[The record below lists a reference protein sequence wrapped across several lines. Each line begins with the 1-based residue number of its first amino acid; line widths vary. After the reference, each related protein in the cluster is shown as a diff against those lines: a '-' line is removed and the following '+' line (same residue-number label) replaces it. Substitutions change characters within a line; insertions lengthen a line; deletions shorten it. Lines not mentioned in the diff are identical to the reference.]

1 MNNQIYSKEFKDWF
15 GDWENDEKN
24 SSKVVDDSGKPL
36 VVYHGTNFN
45 FDVFDM
51 SYNGKNYNDNAS
63 KIGIF
68 FTTNKDDAKF
78 YGKNVKSFYL
88 NLKRIKVIDDNV
100 IEEYVDEWLRK
111 LEDEDPEEYEFQI
124 STKQYQNS
132 SSINKGLELA
142 IIDYKRYG
150 IDGKKIETNGEPDWY
165 VAFHPNQIKSV
176 NNNGQWNKNSNNIY
190 EYRIYLQ
197 NRNII
202 Y

>member
-36 VVYHGTNFN
+36 VVYHGTDEEFN
-45 FDVFDM
+45 VFDK
-51 SYNGKNYNDNAS
+51 NKTGKNYWQGKDAFFFTDKLNSAKNYAKNSNDN
-63 KIGIF
+63 G
-68 FTTNKDDAKF
+68 
-78 YGKNVKSFYL
+78 
-88 NLKRIKVIDDNV
+88 KVISVYLDIKNPYLENAID
-100 IEEYVDEWLRK
+100 YYGAVDK
-111 LEDEDPEEYEFQI
+111 YDMNAADI
-124 STKQYQNS
+124 VNKAIGKGNDGIIINS
-132 SSINKGLELA
+132 SQGSL
-142 IIDYKRYG
+142 
-150 IDGKKIETNGEPDWY
+150 Y
-165 VAFHPNQIKSV
+165 VVFYPNQIKSV